1 MEDVNRYHT
10 AIRSVSAHIIGDG
23 RHAKRLRFL
32 ADAVG
37 LPTNE
42 EIEDSL
48 TFRMVCRKGAYLAHK
63 MALCQDQ
70 IVESAIMM
78 ETCEAAMALA
88 KEEISRVE
96 CGMS

>member
-48 TFRMVCRKGAYLAHK
+48 TFRMVCRKGAYFAHK

-70 IVESAIMM
+70 IVASAVMM
-78 ETCEAAMALA
+78 ERCE
-88 KEEISRVE
+88 EEISKVE
-96 CGMS
+96 CCISPSE